1 MLIINERSSTT
12 TRLLGGI
19 KMPLIIVA
27 VGILVLLLLI
37 MGLKLNTFI
46 SLIIVSFGVAISLGI
61 PLGEIVASIEKGLGG
76 TLGHLALIFGLGAM
90 LGKLIADS
98 GGAQRIAMTLVN
110 KFGEKNIQWA
120 VVVSSFIIGVALF
133 FEVGLVL
140 LIPIVFAISKELKL
154 SILYLGIPM
163 AAALSVTHG
172 FLPPHPGP
180 TVIAGEYGA
189 NLGEVLLYGFIIA
202 IPTVLLAGPL
212 FTKLAKKL
220 VPESFTK
227 TGNIASLGEQKVY
240 KLEDTPG
247 FGISVFTAM
256 LPVILMSIA
265 TIITL
270 LQKTMGFA
278 DNSFLAIIRFIG
290 DASISMLI
298 SILVAIYTMG
308 LARNI
313 PIKTV
318 MQSCTTAIT
327 QIGMMLLIIGGGGAF
342 KQVLIDGGV
351 GDYVAE
357 LFKGTTL
364 SPVLLA
370 WIIAA
375 ILRIALGSA
384 TVAALTTA
392 GLVIPLLGQSD
403 VNLALVVLA
412 TGAGSLIASHVN
424 DAGFWMF
431 KEYFGLSMKETF
443 ATWTLLETIISVS
456 GLAFILLLSTVV

>member
-1 MLIINERSSTT
+1 
-12 TRLLGGI
+12 
-19 KMPLIIVA
+19 MPLVI
-27 VGILVLLLLI
+27 VGIGILALLFLI
-37 MGLKLNTFI
+37 MKFKLNTFV
-46 SLIIVSFGVAISLGI
+46 SLIIVSFGVALALGI
-61 PLGEIVASIEKGLGG
+61 KPDNIGTTIEAGLGA

-120 VVVSSFIIGVALF
+120 VVVASFIIGVALF

-140 LIPIVFAISKELKL
+140 LIPIVFAISKQLRV

-180 TVIAGEYGA
+180 TAIAGEYGA

-202 IPTVLLAGPL
+202 IPTVIIAGPL

-220 VPESFTK
+220 VPASFTK
-227 TGNIASLGEQKVY
+227 TGNIASLGEQKTF
-240 KLEDTPG
+240 KLEETPG
-247 FGISVFTAM
+247 FGISVFTAL
-256 LPVILMSIA
+256 LPVILMSFA
-265 TIITL
+265 TIVNL
-270 LQKTMGFA
+270 LQKTIGFE
-278 DNSFLAIIRFIG
+278 DNSLLVAIRFIG
-290 DASISMLI
+290 NAGTAMVISL
-298 SILVAIYTMG
+298 LVAIYTMG
-308 LARNI
+308 LARKI
-313 PIKTV
+313 PIKEV
-318 MQSCTTAIT
+318 MNSCTTAIT
-327 QIGMMLLIIGGGGAF
+327 HIGMMLLIIGGGGAF

-357 LFKGTTL
+357 LFKGTSI
-364 SPVLLA
+364 SPILLA

-375 ILRIALGSA
+375 ILRISLGSA
-384 TVAALTTA
+384 TVAALTTS
-392 GLVIPLLGQSD
+392 GLVLPMLGHSD

-443 ATWTLLETIISVS
+443 LTWTLLESIISVC
-456 GLAFILLLSTVV
+456 GLVFILLLSLFV

>member
-1 MLIINERSSTT
+1 
-12 TRLLGGI
+12 
-19 KMPLIIVA
+19 MPLVIVA
-27 VGILVLLLLI
+27 IGIIALLILI

-46 SLIIVSFGVAISLGI
+46 SLIIVSFGVALALGM
-61 PLGEIVASIEKGLGG
+61 PLDGIVKTIEAGLGG

-120 VVVSSFIIGVALF
+120 VVFASFIIGVALF

-140 LIPIVFAISKELKL
+140 LIPIVFAISRQLKV

-163 AAALSVTHG
+163 VAALSVTHG

-180 TVIAGEYGA
+180 TVIAGEFGA
-189 NLGEVLLYGFIIA
+189 NIGEVLLYGFIVA
-202 IPTVLLAGPL
+202 VPTVILAGPL
-212 FTKLAKKL
+212 FTKLAKKM
-220 VPESFTK
+220 VPDSFTK
-227 TGNIASLGEQKVY
+227 SGDIASLGKQKEF
-240 KLEDTPG
+240 KLEETPG
-247 FGISVFTAM
+247 FGISVFTAL

-265 TIITL
+265 TIVNL
-270 LQKTMGFA
+270 LQKTIGFE
-278 DNSFLAIIRFIG
+278 DNSFLAAIRFIG
-290 DASISMLI
+290 DAGTAMLI
-298 SILVAIYTMG
+298 SLLVAIYTMG
-308 LARNI
+308 LARKI

-318 MQSCTTAIT
+318 MESCTTAIT
-327 QIGMMLLIIGGGGAF
+327 HIGMMLLIIGGGGAF

-357 LFKGTTL
+357 MFEGSSL
-364 SPVLLA
+364 SPILLA

-375 ILRIALGSA
+375 ILRISLGSA

-392 GLVIPLLGQSD
+392 GLVIPMLGQSD

-412 TGAGSLIASHVN
+412 TGAGSVVASHVN

-431 KEYFGLSMKETF
+431 KEYFGLTMKETF
-443 ATWTLLETIISVS
+443 ATWTLLETIISVA
-456 GLAFILLLSTVV
+456 GLGFILLLSLFV

>member
-1 MLIINERSSTT
+1 
-12 TRLLGGI
+12 
-19 KMPLIIVA
+19 MPLLIVA
-27 VGILVLLLLI
+27 IGILALLLLI

-46 SLIIVSFGVAISLGI
+46 SLIIVSFGVALALGM
-61 PLGEIVASIEKGLGG
+61 PLGEIVKTIEAGLGG

-120 VVVSSFIIGVALF
+120 VVAASFIIGIALF

-140 LIPIVFAISKELKL
+140 LIPIVFAISRQLNV

-163 AAALSVTHG
+163 TAALSVTHG

-180 TVIAGEYGA
+180 TVISGEYGA
-189 NLGEVLLYGFIIA
+189 NIGEVLLYGFIIS
-202 IPTVLLAGPL
+202 IPTVIIAGPI
-212 FTKLAKKL
+212 FTKLAKKI

-227 TGNIASLGEQKVY
+227 MGNIASLGEQKSF

-247 FGISVFTAM
+247 FGISVFTAI
-256 LPVILMSIA
+256 LPVILMAVA

-270 LQKTMGFA
+270 LQKTLGFE
-278 DNSFLAIIRFIG
+278 DNTFLAAIRFIG
-290 DASISMLI
+290 DAGTAMLI
-298 SILVAIYTMG
+298 SLLVAIYTMG
-308 LARNI
+308 IARKI

-318 MQSCTTAIT
+318 MDSCSTAIT
-327 QIGMMLLIIGGGGAF
+327 HIGMMLLIIGGGGAF
-342 KQVLIDGGV
+342 KQVLINGGV

-357 LFKGTTL
+357 MFKDSSM
-364 SPVLLA
+364 SPILLA

-392 GLVIPLLGQSD
+392 GLVIPMLGQTD

-443 ATWTLLETIISVS
+443 STWTLLETIISVA
-456 GLAFILLLSTVV
+456 GLGFILLLSLIV